1 LARQQIDHG
10 HDWRRVLTHPLMG
23 TLVPV
28 WFMAAFALSALAV
41 RGELVEQLVLALQI
55 DTILPMAAPPLGV
68 TARLMIALGF
78 GLVGALLG
86 HLVLRWLVGDSA
98 PLAHDDAADYRRRR
112 TGDGHPDAPARRPIH
127 AHDELGAYGF
137 DHTGHE
143 AAPYEPVPYQP
154 APSYIP
160 APAPAAAAEPLVL
173 DTALTFAPVPAVPNP
188 PPLAELNQPAPLS
201 PLDPVRGTPLTPYE
215 AHDISSAPVPAP
227 APRVSVVA
235 PEEEPVE
242 PVSVQ
247 PAPVQPAPMISA
259 KDALPLRNIPRIVEK
274 PLPVANPE
282 PAAAERLTAAPL
294 EALGHV
300 ELIERLAVAMQRR
313 QSASVAAQQQ
323 SVPDESAVA
332 ASQQAAMPANDQTS
346 AALRA
351 ALAGLRQVQ

>member
-1 LARQQIDHG
+1 MARQHIDQG

-41 RGELVEQLVLALQI
+41 RGELIERLVLALQI
-55 DTILPMAAPPLGV
+55 NTILPMAEPPLGV
-68 TARLMIALGF
+68 TARLLIALGF

-86 HLVLRWLVGDSA
+86 HLVLRWLVGDAA
-98 PLAHDDAADYRRRR
+98 PQVQDDKVDYRRRR
-112 TGDGHPDAPARRPIH
+112 AGDGHPDAPARRPIH

-143 AAPYEPVPYQP
+143 APAYEPVPYQP
-154 APSYIP
+154 EPSYIP
-160 APAPAAAAEPLVL
+160 APAPAAAVEPLVL
-173 DTALTFAPVPAVPNP
+173 DTALPLAPVPAEPAP

-215 AHDISSAPVPAP
+215 AHDISSAPVPSP

-235 PEEEPVE
+235 PEEPEPLE
-242 PVSVQ
+242 
-247 PAPVQPAPMISA
+247 PAPVISA
-259 KDALPLRNIPRIVEK
+259 KDALPLRNIPRMVDK
-274 PLPVANPE
+274 PLPVPVPE
-282 PAAAERLTAAPL
+282 SDAAERLTSAPL
-294 EALGHV
+294 DALGHV

-313 QSASVAAQQQ
+313 QSATVAAQQQ
-323 SVPDESAVA
+323 SGVVEANPA
-332 ASQQAAMPANDQTS
+332 ASQQGSIPANDQTS